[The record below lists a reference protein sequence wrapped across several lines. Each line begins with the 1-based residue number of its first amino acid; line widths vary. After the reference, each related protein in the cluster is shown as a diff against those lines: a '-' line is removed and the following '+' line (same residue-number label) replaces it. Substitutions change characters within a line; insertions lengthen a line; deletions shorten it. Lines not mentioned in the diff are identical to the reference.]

1 MTVAPA
7 AAAALADQLLER
19 CPFPPSGTPVTCAFS
34 VGAASPALVVIAG
47 QAGCEVTAIHV
58 DHGLRPSSTTE
69 ADQAVAIAGR
79 LGVPCRVERAVI
91 GPGPNVE
98 ARARSA
104 RAAALPRDA
113 LTGHTADDQAETV
126 LVNLLRGAGVDGIA
140 AIAPGPTH
148 PLLALRRS
156 DTVALCD
163 AVGVTPVSDPSNRDP
178 RFVRNRIRHE
188 VLPLLDDI
196 AGRDVASLLARTA
209 AVVRADADLLADVT
223 SDAMH
228 SIDPS
233 DARSLAALPPTLTR
247 RVLRT
252 WLVRDG
258 YPPDHATV
266 ERAYDVVTGASR
278 ACDLGSHWRLERH
291 HQTLSIV
298 PPEPLASTDGMK
310 SHVGAGTDE

>member
-7 AAAALADQLLER
+7 AAALADRLLGR
-19 CPFPPSGTPVTCAFS
+19 CPFPPSGAPVTCAFS
-34 VGAASPALVVIAG
+34 GGADSTALVVLAG
-47 QAGCEVTAIHV
+47 KAGCDVTAIHI

-69 ADQAVAIAGR
+69 ADRAVSIAER
-79 LGVPCRVERAVI
+79 LEVPCRVERVVI
-91 GPGPNVE
+91 GPGPNLE
-98 ARARSA
+98 ARARAA

-126 LVNLLRGAGVDGIA
+126 LVNLLRGAGIDGIA

-156 DTVALCD
+156 ETVALCD
-163 AVGVTPVSDPSNRDP
+163 AVGVTPVSDPSNGDP

-223 SDAMH
+223 SDAMVG
-228 SIDPS
+228 IDPS
-233 DARSLAALPPTLTR
+233 DARSLAALPPTLAR

-298 PPEPLASTDGMK
+298 SPQPLASTDGMN
-310 SHVGAGTDE
+310 SHVGAGTDQ